1 MPDLIQSRCRRLL
14 TSELKR
20 TAMVGLTSLIIF
32 SATPALAQEAGSL
45 VSAKPM
51 AAPAGMQAWRIA
63 YLTTDDR
70 GRVHPVTGVVAAP
83 STPMVGGQRK
93 VIAWTHGTWGTAQK
107 CAPSLSADFFQL
119 TPALD
124 AVRNNYVVVAPD
136 YPGLGSPGPHPYL
149 VGTVTA
155 RSTLDAVRAARSIL
169 GASAG
174 SRFAVW
180 GESQGGHAALWT
192 GQLAQADGAGLTL
205 VGVAAG
211 APVTDLAAN
220 FRGASDPNAKALLTA
235 LAADSWSKY
244 YGVPLKVGRRTTP
257 AIMRRFA
264 GNCISVDKT
273 PRFSALLGILAL
285 RRDLQGFDFPGNAPW
300 SSFVAANSVTPTS
313 RVPILLAQTG
323 ADPLVSPAV
332 TRQFAR
338 RLCANRVR
346 VRFISL
352 PGGDH
357 ATTAR
362 QSAAATLGWIDD
374 RFAGTRAPSD
384 CGTL

>member
-1 MPDLIQSRCRRLL
+1 MFKPNAEALLQLSQAIGRRLL
-14 TSELKR
+14 LPL
-20 TAMVGLTSLIIF
+20 TAITLLTAASP
-32 SATPALAQEAGSL
+32 TLAQSGGTL
-45 VSAKPM
+45 VSSVPVP
-51 AAPAGMQAWRIA
+51 APTGMRAWRIT

-70 GRVHPVTGVVAAP
+70 GRVHPVTGMVAAP
-83 STPMVGGQRK
+83 ATPFVGRERK
-93 VIAWTHGTWGTAQK
+93 VIAWTHGTSGVAEK
-107 CAPSLSADFFQL
+107 CAPSLMPEFFTL

-155 RSTLDAVRAARSIL
+155 RSTLDAVRAARAIPQ
-169 GASAG
+169 AAAG

-192 GQLAQADGAGLTL
+192 GQLARNDGAGLTL

-211 APVTDLAAN
+211 APPTDLAAN
-220 FRGASDPNAKALLTA
+220 LRQASDPNAKALLTSLSA
-235 LAADSWSKY
+235 VSWSQY
-244 YGVPLKVGRRTTP
+244 YGVPLNLGARNTP
-257 AIMRRFA
+257 GIMRRFA
-264 GNCISVDKT
+264 GNCVSVRNT
-273 PRFSALLGILAL
+273 PRLGALLGILTL
-285 RRDLQGFDFPGNAPW
+285 RRDLKSVDFAGTPPW
-300 SSFVAANSVTPTS
+300 SSFVAANSTTPIS
-313 RVPILLAQTG
+313 RVPVLLAQT
-323 ADPLVSPAV
+323 ASDPLVAPAV

-346 VRFISL
+346 VRYIAL

-362 QSAAATLGWIDD
+362 QSAAQTLSWIDA
-374 RFAGTRAPSD
+374 RFAGAPAPSD
-384 CGTL
+384 CNQL